1 MPQILQYWSR
11 KSQLDALYAS
21 FTELEAI
28 EDLAKDF
35 LATNPPADASKR
47 ALTIIKAAR
56 EDRSTILE
64 AIGALRSGSS
74 PIIFRSGVIRQIKSV
89 VVAYMALQMMI
100 ARAAAEQAAVD
111 AELARIKNAMSM
123 LDI

>member
-1 MPQILQYWSR
+1 MPQIFQYWTR

-28 EDLAKDF
+28 ENLAKDF

-47 ALTIIKAAR
+47 ALIIIRAAR
-56 EDRSTILE
+56 EDRTTILE
-64 AIGALRSGSS
+64 AIGALRNGSW
-74 PIIFRSGVIRQIKSV
+74 PIIFRGGVIRQTKSV
-89 VVAYMALQMMI
+89 IVAYMALQIMI
-100 ARAAAEQAAVD
+100 EQSYAEQAAVD